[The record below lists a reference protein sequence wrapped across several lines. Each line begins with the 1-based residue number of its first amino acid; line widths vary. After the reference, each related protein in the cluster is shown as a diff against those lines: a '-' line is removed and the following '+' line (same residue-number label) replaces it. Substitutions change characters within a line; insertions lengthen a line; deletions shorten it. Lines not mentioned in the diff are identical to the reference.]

1 MAEGVP
7 IRVMVVEGY
16 AIVRNGIKF
25 SLLAFEDIEVVG
37 EAGSAEEALLLF
49 PEVRPDVVLMDLML
63 PDKGGIKTTRAMR
76 EACPRVQVL
85 VLSSFPEGRL
95 VQEALL
101 AGAIGFLLKDIA
113 VVELAEAI
121 RQAAQGKPTLAPAA
135 VQALVH
141 ATTSPGQDLTERE
154 HDVLALL
161 VEGLSND
168 QIAERL
174 VISTPTVK
182 FHVRSIRS
190 KLGAMS
196 RTEMVAL
203 ALQHGLVK

>member
-7 IRVMVVEGY
+7 IRVMVVDGY

-63 PDKGGIKTTRAMR
+63 PDKGGIKATRALR
-76 EACPRVQVL
+76 EACPHVQVL

-101 AGAIGFLLKDIA
+101 AEAIGFLLKDIA
-113 VVELAEAI
+113 VDELAGAI
-121 RQAAQGKPTLAPAA
+121 RQ
-135 VQALVH
+135 
-141 ATTSPGQDLTERE
+141 
-154 HDVLALL
+154 
-161 VEGLSND
+161 
-168 QIAERL
+168 
-174 VISTPTVK
+174 
-182 FHVRSIRS
+182 
-190 KLGAMS
+190 
-196 RTEMVAL
+196 
-203 ALQHGLVK
+203 

>member
-7 IRVMVVEGY
+7 IRVMVVDSY

-63 PDKGGIKTTRAMR
+63 PDKSGIKATRALR
-76 EACPRVQVL
+76 ETCPRVQVL
-85 VLSSFPEGRL
+85 ALSSFPEVRL

-113 VVELAEAI
+113 VDELAEAI

-135 VQALVH
+135 VQALVR

>member
-7 IRVMVVEGY
+7 IRVMVVDSY

-49 PEVRPDVVLMDLML
+49 PEVQPDVVLMDLML
-63 PDKGGIKTTRAMR
+63 PDKGGIKATRALR
-76 EACPRVQVL
+76 ETCPRVQVL
-85 VLSSFPEGRL
+85 VLSCFPEGRL

-113 VVELAEAI
+113 VDELAEAI

-135 VQALVH
+135 VQALVR
-141 ATTSPGQDLTERE
+141 TTTAPGQDLTERE